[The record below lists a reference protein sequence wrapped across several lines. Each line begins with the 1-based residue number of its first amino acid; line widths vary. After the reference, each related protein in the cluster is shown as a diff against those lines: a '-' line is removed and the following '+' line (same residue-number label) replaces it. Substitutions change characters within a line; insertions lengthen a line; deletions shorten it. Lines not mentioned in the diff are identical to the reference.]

1 MHSEEQAEF
10 EALIKDE
17 MPELG
22 AMWFKFYSRESDDM
36 ADAGGFVA
44 HFVMS
49 DSLVED
55 GTDTDMGYADLKQL
69 GRVVRDHYDLG
80 GCGHAHDCCGCVFL
94 QSVNVV
100 ERYSSVYVEVNFGRN
115 Y

>member
-1 MHSEEQAEF
+1 MSELDNFKEMLKE
-10 EALIKDE
+10 E

-22 AMWFKFYSRESDDM
+22 AMWFKWYEREQDGYD
-36 ADAGGFVA
+36 DAGGFVVS
-44 HFVMS
+44 FTLS
-49 DSLVED
+49 DSVIDD
-55 GTDTDMGYADLKQL
+55 GTDTDMAFEDLKQV
-69 GRVVRDHYDLG
+69 GQVVRDHYDMG
-80 GCGHAHDCCGCVFL
+80 GCGHMHDCCGCVFL

>member
-1 MHSEEQAEF
+1 MSEELDSFKEML
-10 EALIKDE
+10 EEE

-22 AMWFKFYSRESDDM
+22 AMWFKWYEREQDGYD
-36 ADAGGFVA
+36 DAGGFVVS
-44 HFVMS
+44 FTLS
-49 DSLVED
+49 GSLLD
-55 GTDTDMGYADLKQL
+55 GATNTDMKFKDLKKL
-69 GRVVRDHYDLG
+69 GQVVRDHYDRG

-100 ERYSSVYVEVNFGRN
+100 ERYSSVYVEADFGRN